1 MIRVALFVALLLGSI
16 APVADAQE
24 RFPSRPI
31 TIVNPF
37 PPGGLADLTAR
48 PVAAAMERILKQ
60 AVLVVNK

>member
-24 RFPSRPI
+24 PLPSRPI

-48 PVAAAMERILKQ
+48 RRRPWSAS
-60 AVLVVNK
+60 